1 MEYFFWSRIH
11 TNLSR
16 QEIFIMHISIDLDIL
31 SEFLSQVLGESAEV
45 AVHDMNQLEKS
56 LCIIKNPISGRKVG
70 APATDFALR
79 LLHECQT
86 SAKAPFRTNYQGKT
100 LDGHRLRSS
109 SLLLQDEEGKPFAML
124 CINRNDY
131 HLQRASELLRNY
143 FQHEENT
150 PSEELLSHSV
160 EELGDDIINQALASY
175 PIAANRLSST
185 DKKDIVQKLEQ
196 NGVFLVKGFIA
207 KTASLL
213 AISEPT
219 LYRYL
224 KNNTN

>member
-1 MEYFFWSRIH
+1 MK
-11 TNLSR
+11 
-16 QEIFIMHISIDLDIL
+16 ISIDLDTL
-31 SEFLSQVLGESAEV
+31 SSFLSQVLGTHAEI
-45 AVHDMNQLEKS
+45 AVHDMTQLENS
-56 LCIIKNPISGRKVG
+56 LRIIKNPISGREPG

-79 LLHECQT
+79 LLRECQD
-86 SAKAPFRTNYQGKT
+86 SSKAPFRTNYPGKT

-109 SLLLQDEEGKPFAML
+109 SMLLKDETGTSVAML
-124 CINRNDY
+124 CINRND
-131 HLQRASELLRNY
+131 HQLQHASELLHQF
-143 FQHEENT
+143 FQHEENS

-160 EELGDDIINQALASY
+160 EQLGDDIIQQALASY
-175 PIAANRLSST
+175 PIDAKHLSSA

-224 KNNTN
+224 KNNN

>member
-1 MEYFFWSRIH
+1 MK
-11 TNLSR
+11 
-16 QEIFIMHISIDLDIL
+16 ISIDLDIL
-31 SEFLSQVLGESAEV
+31 SEFLSQVLGESAEIV
-45 AVHDMNQLEKS
+45 VHDMTQLEKS
-56 LCIIKNPISGRKVG
+56 LCIIKNPISGRKIG

-79 LLHECQT
+79 LLHECQDP
-86 SAKAPFRTNYQGKT
+86 AKAPFRTNYPGKT

-109 SLLLQDEEGKPFAML
+109 SMLLQDEAGKPFAML
-124 CINRNDY
+124 CINRNDR
-131 HLQRASELLRNY
+131 HLQRASELLY
-143 FQHEENT
+143 QFFQHEENT

-160 EELGDDIINQALASY
+160 EELGDDIINQALANY
-175 PIAANRLSST
+175 PIAAKHLSSS

-213 AISEPT
+213 SISEPT

-224 KNNTN
+224 KNSTN

>member
-1 MEYFFWSRIH
+1 
-11 TNLSR
+11 
-16 QEIFIMHISIDLDIL
+16 MHISIDLNTL
-31 SEFLSQVLGESAEV
+31 SEFLSQVMGESVEI
-45 AVHDMNQLEKS
+45 AVHDMTELERS
-56 LCIIKNPISGRKVG
+56 LCIIKNPISGRQIG

-79 LLHECQT
+79 LLHECQS
-86 SAKAPFRTNYQGKT
+86 SAQAPFRTNYPGKT
-100 LDGHRLRSS
+100 HDGHRMRSS
-109 SLLLQDEEGKPFAML
+109 SMLLQDAAGQPLAML
-124 CINRNDY
+124 CINRNDH
-131 HLQRASELLRNY
+131 HLQHAADLLRNY
-143 FQHEENT
+143 FQHEENS

-160 EELGDDIINQALASY
+160 EQLGDDIINQALASY
-175 PIAANRLSST
+175 PIEAKRLSST
-185 DKKDIVQKLEQ
+185 DKKTIVQTLEQ